1 MHGEYKELGQKM
13 VIVDLDVIDGHMRNV
28 RISGDFFLEPDSA
41 LWRIT
46 AAVEGLPADTNSAG
60 IQEAVQ
66 AAVLPSDNLFGLTP
80 LGVATAVRRALGR
93 ALDWHDIDFEVI
105 HTPVIHPVL
114 NMTMDETL
122 PEAVAAG
129 KHKPFMRIWEWDR
142 PLVVMGSYQSY
153 SNEINQAGVDKWG
166 ITVGR
171 RITGG
176 GTMFMEPGN
185 CITYSLVVPTA
196 LVDGMSFQQSYPFL
210 DAWVIEAL
218 ARVGVNAKYVPLN
231 DIASDK
237 GKIGGAAQKHFATG
251 YMVHHVTMAYDIDT
265 DKMMDVLNMGDANK
279 KNRGHRSANKRVDP
293 MKSQTGMPRDEII
306 KVFIETFKERY
317 GATEGEITAEDIAIA
332 EERYRTKFST
342 EEWIKRLP

>member
-1 MHGEYKELGQKM
+1 MHGEYKEPGQKM
-13 VIVDLDVIDGHMRNV
+13 AIVDVEVRDNKLANV
-28 RISGDFFLEPDSA
+28 RLSGDFFIEPDEA

-46 AAVEGLPADTNSAG
+46 HALEGLPADTSGEDIAAHV
-60 IQEAVQ
+60 EA
-66 AAVLPSDNLFGLTP
+66 AILPTDNMFGLTP
-80 LGVATAVRRALGR
+80 QGVAVAVRRALGG
-93 ALDWHDIDFEVI
+93 ALSWDAIDFEVI

-114 NMTMDETL
+114 NMTLDETL
-122 PEAVAAG
+122 PEAVARG
-129 KHKPFMRIWEWDR
+129 ERKPFLRIWEWDR

-153 SNEINQAGVDKWG
+153 SNEINQEGVDKWG

-196 LVDGMSFQQSYPFL
+196 LVEGMSFLQSYPFL

-218 ARVGVNAKYVPLN
+218 ARVGVKAHYVPLN

-251 YMVHHVTMAYDIDT
+251 YMVHHVTLAYDIDA
-265 DKMMDVLNMGDANK
+265 DKMMDVLNMGDAGKN
-279 KNRGHRSANKRVDP
+279 NRGHRSANKRVDP
-293 MKSQTGMPRDEII
+293 MKSQTGMARDKII
-306 KVFIETFKERY
+306 EVFKATFASKYGASEGHLTDEDLRIAQERY
-317 GATEGEITAEDIAIA
+317 
-332 EERYRTKFST
+332 EEKFSKP
-342 EEWIKRLP
+342 EWIHRLP

>member
-13 VIVDLDVIDGHMRNV
+13 AIVDLDVVDNKLANV
-28 RISGDFFLEPDSA
+28 RLSGDFFIEPDSA

-46 AAVEGLPADTNSAG
+46 EAIEGLDADSSAEAITQAVE
-60 IQEAVQ
+60 
-66 AAVLPSDNLFGLTP
+66 AAVLPTDNLFGLSSR
-80 LGVATAVRRALGR
+80 GVAVAVRRAVGH
-93 ALDWHDIDFEVI
+93 ALAWEDIDFEVL

-122 PEAVAAG
+122 PEAVARG
-129 KHKPFMRIWEWDR
+129 EHKPFLRIWEWDR

-153 SNEINQAGVDKWG
+153 SNEINQDGVDRHG

-196 LVDGMSFQQSYPFL
+196 LVDGMSFLESYPFL
-210 DAWVIEAL
+210 DSWVIEAL
-218 ARVGVNAKYVPLN
+218 ARVGVKAHYVPLN
-231 DIASDK
+231 DIASDR

-251 YMVHHVTMAYDIDT
+251 YMVHHVTLAYDIDA
-265 DKMMDVLNMGDANK
+265 DKMMDVLNMGSAGK

-293 MKSQTGMPRDEII
+293 MKSQTGMARDAII
-306 KVFIETFKERY
+306 EVFKDVFTQKY
-317 GATEGEITAEDIAIA
+317 GASQGEITAEDLRVAQ
-332 EERYRTKFST
+332 ERYDKKFST
-342 EEWIKRLP
+342 PEWIHRLP